1 MNDSILQE
9 VFNNL
14 RKYGCKYQ
22 FLRLNPKLGIP
33 SIKEVYF
40 ELQDIENISKHPG
53 IEGRNNHFTHEKT
66 TRKCEKIFS
75 SLEHRILDIWF
86 ILSLVV
92 GNSAD

>member
-22 FLRLNPKLGIP
+22 FLRINPKLGIS

-40 ELQDIENISKHPG
+40 ELQDIENISKHPR
-53 IEGRNNHFTHEKT
+53 IEGRNNHFTQEKNSW
-66 TRKCEKIFS
+66 KCGKICS
-75 SLEHRILDIWF
+75 SLEPRILDIWF

>member
-22 FLRLNPKLGIP
+22 FLRINPKLGIS

-40 ELQDIENISKHPG
+40 ELQDIENISKHPR
-53 IEGRNNHFTHEKT
+53 IEERNNHFTHEKNSW
-66 TRKCEKIFS
+66 KCGKICS
-75 SLEHRILDIWF
+75 SLEPRILDIWF